1 MSLEG
6 DDFSISQPF
15 SNTCIHQGAI
25 RRFGEGRTTAEVVL
39 PGLYDWI
46 GKLGT
51 TLIVWN
57 DDVTYEEVGQPEV
70 YSSH

>member
-1 MSLEG
+1 MHS
-6 DDFSISQPF
+6 PR
-15 SNTCIHQGAI
+15 SNTTVLEKEDLQLKL
-25 RRFGEGRTTAEVVL
+25 FL
-39 PGLYDWI
+39 PGLYAWI

-57 DDVTYEEVGQPEV
+57 DDVTYEEVEQPEV